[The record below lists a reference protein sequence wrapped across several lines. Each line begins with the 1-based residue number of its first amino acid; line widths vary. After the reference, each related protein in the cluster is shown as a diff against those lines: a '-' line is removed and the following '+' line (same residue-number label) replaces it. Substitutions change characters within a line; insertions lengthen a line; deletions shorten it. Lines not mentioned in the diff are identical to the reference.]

1 MADAAEGA
9 GLSLSSARYGRCASL
24 GLGVRDRR
32 ISNRGAG
39 ADEQEKR
46 ETRERCAQ
54 TRHRL
59 DASTA
64 LAASRARVQV
74 SSECSQA

>member
-1 MADAAEGA
+1 
-9 GLSLSSARYGRCASL
+9 
-24 GLGVRDRR
+24 VRDRR

-64 LAASRARVQV
+64 LADGPRAGPGV
-74 SSECSQA
+74 